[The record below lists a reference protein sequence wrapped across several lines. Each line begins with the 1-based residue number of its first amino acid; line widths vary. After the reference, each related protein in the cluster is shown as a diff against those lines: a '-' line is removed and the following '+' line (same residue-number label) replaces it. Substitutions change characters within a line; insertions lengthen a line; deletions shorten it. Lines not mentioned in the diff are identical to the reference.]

1 MISHRSRIFLLSL
14 LMILPFSRI
23 EAQAGTSD
31 ATRTTTPIL
40 IELFTSEG
48 CSSCPPADAWLQ
60 RLDAAQ
66 PIPGAQA
73 IVLSE
78 HVDYW
83 NHDGWKDP
91 FSSPLLTERQNEY
104 ARSLGLSSPY
114 TPQLIVNG
122 KNELQLTDT
131 EQVSKVLLHAAKAS
145 PVPITIAAISVGAA
159 SPSSLRALIVADGT
173 AQKHSAD
180 IFAVL
185 ALDHAESQVLHGE
198 NGGRHLTHVA
208 VAQDV
213 VKIGRLEKGKT
224 FTGDYQ
230 ARLKPGQDPNKLR
243 LVVFIQDSG
252 PGEVL
257 GAAEQKIST
266 SGK

>member
-1 MISHRSRIFLLSL
+1 MNCARTRLFLLQLVML
-14 LMILPFSRI
+14 LPCSAIP
-23 EAQAGTSD
+23 AQSNGTP
-31 ATRTTTPIL
+31 AAKTKTPIL

-48 CSSCPPADAWLQ
+48 CSSCPPADAWLR

-91 FSSPLLTERQNEY
+91 FSSPLLTERQSEY
-104 ARSLGLSSPY
+104 ARILGLSSPY

-122 KNELQLTDT
+122 KSELQLTDN
-131 EQVSKVLLHAAKAS
+131 EQVSKVLLEAAKAS
-145 PVPITIAAISVGAA
+145 PVPIAIGAISVNAD
-159 SPSSLRALIVADGT
+159 SPDVLRAHIVADGT
-173 AQKHSAD
+173 AQKHDAD

-185 ALDHAESQVLHGE
+185 AIDHAESQVLHGE

-208 VAQDV
+208 VAQEV
-213 VKIGRLEKGKT
+213 VKIGKIEKGKT
-224 FTGDYQ
+224 FNGDYR
-230 ARLKPGQDPNKLR
+230 AKLKPGQNPKNLR

-257 GAAEQKIST
+257 GAAEQEITFPTK
-266 SGK
+266 